1 MVSINTASRARYGY
15 RFLKRPL
22 ALLTASVL
30 VVVCVILIGFN
41 TLQRTSAPRLIA
53 NTPSLRFRPDTAS
66 CRFFLAESAI
76 PHGGLGLYTAIDIK
90 KGDFAQSMA
99 DLCIYVADTP
109 KGTDFETHSWARDVF
124 NGDFEGKNPRAACEG
139 FATLFNSM
147 PPGVSTS
154 KLMPQ
159 NVNTNAGLHR
169 ATHAGAG
176 AISHYFG
183 IWSKAIQDIT
193 AGAELTID
201 YGDFP
206 YQKGK
211 KYVAPKHDPAWLLE
225 NGMCID
231 NIKIQQA
238 VDPQMGRGAFAS
250 RRLAKGQ
257 LVAPA
262 PLQSFPSRKAF
273 ARQNPEALFVN
284 YCFQPRG
291 TDILLFPYGPGV
303 NLINHSSQK
312 TNVEL
317 RWSTNPYHHK
327 EWLTVELDDYFKLDK
342 PGGIILEVVA
352 TRDIAEGE
360 ELFLD
365 YGSEWEQAW
374 DQHAENWKPVD
385 GADRYVYPEEM
396 DNTEPVRTVE
406 EQKNRPYPENLANT
420 CFTPNWER
428 DFGVMRWKQP
438 DFDWPEGN
446 VNCHILKREKNAKGD
461 DEYEVSLNF
470 DSYDYTFDPKTPRKK
485 LYIDTHVPRSA
496 IGWVEKAYTSDLHL
510 KNAFRHTIPL
520 PEHLVPPLWKAAIQ

>member
-1 MVSINTASRARYGY
+1 
-15 RFLKRPL
+15 LW
-22 ALLTASVL
+22 
-30 VVVCVILIGFN
+30 
-41 TLQRTSAPRLIA
+41 SA
-53 NTPSLRFRPDTAS
+53 
-66 CRFFLAESAI
+66 
-76 PHGGLGLYTAIDIK
+76 
-90 KGDFAQSMA
+90 
-99 DLCIYVADTP
+99 
-109 KGTDFETHSWARDVF
+109 
-124 NGDFEGKNPRAACEG
+124 
-139 FATLFNSM
+139 
-147 PPGVSTS
+147 
-154 KLMPQ
+154 
-159 NVNTNAGLHR
+159 
-169 ATHAGAG
+169 
-176 AISHYFG
+176 
-183 IWSKAIQDIT
+183 
-193 AGAELTID
+193 ID

-273 ARQNPEALFVN
+273 ARQKPEALFVN

-385 GADRYVYPEEM
+385 GADRYIYPEEM